1 MPGQERVQGPVWPPR
16 VRPFK
21 VVYGGLRRREA
32 AVLDVAGFAPDLAA
46 PELGGSKGSSASCP
60 DAGFARWYWSKPR

>member
-1 MPGQERVQGPVWPPR
+1 M
-16 VRPFK
+16 
-21 VVYGGLRRREA
+21 VYGGLRRREA